1 MVRHGSKYVRVSA
14 YQILK
19 GGEEFDSSISPNPN
33 DPLLSTHSKNKH
45 ATTNISNFEAEDDNP
60 PSSYPSQVIENVDIS
75 SSNNASRA
83 SIVNGQNGPS
93 VKNMINQT
101 FSKASDII
109 LYKERN
115 NDPWTEAENI
125 RCAGSSTGK
134 YSSWINI
141 NTRTDRNP

>member
-1 MVRHGSKYVRVSA
+1 MVRHGSKYVRVSP

-33 DPLLSTHSKNKH
+33 DPLSSTHSKNKH

-83 SIVNGQNGPS
+83 SMVNGQNGPS
-93 VKNMINQT
+93 VKNIINQT

-115 NDPWTEAENI
+115 NDP
-125 RCAGSSTGK
+125 
-134 YSSWINI
+134 
-141 NTRTDRNP
+141 